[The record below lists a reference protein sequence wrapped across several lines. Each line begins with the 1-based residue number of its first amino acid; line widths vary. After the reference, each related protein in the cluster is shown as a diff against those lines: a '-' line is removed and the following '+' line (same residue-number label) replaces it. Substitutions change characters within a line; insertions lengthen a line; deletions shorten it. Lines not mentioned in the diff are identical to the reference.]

1 MEGVKLDK
9 EVKPDFFILDG
20 QQRIISLYQT
30 IVTNEVVTTSKRW
43 YYIDMVKAMDNNYDL
58 EEAIVS
64 VNENKQI
71 TEDFGRRIILVLSSK
86 ELEFKNLMYPV
97 CMIDNYSV
105 WRREFNKYWQHD
117 SDKIIFWDKFEDR
130 IINSF
135 NKYIL
140 PVIIMKKENPK
151 EAVCQVFEKV
161 NTGGVPL
168 NVFELL
174 TESFAAEDFDL
185 KQDWQK
191 SLRV

>member
-1 MEGVKLDK
+1 MKLDK
-9 EVKPDFFILDG
+9 EVKPDFLILDG

>member
-1 MEGVKLDK
+1 VKLDK

-97 CMIDNYSV
+97 CMIDDYSV

>member
-97 CMIDNYSV
+97 CMIDDYSV

>member
-1 MEGVKLDK
+1 MKLDK

-97 CMIDNYSV
+97 CMIDDYSV
-105 WRREFNKYWQHD
+105 WRREFNIYWQHD

>member
-1 MEGVKLDK
+1 MKLDK
-9 EVKPDFFILDG
+9 EVKPDFLILDG

-97 CMIDNYSV
+97 CMIDDYSV

-135 NKYIL
+135 NKYML

>member
-1 MEGVKLDK
+1 VKLDK
-9 EVKPDFFILDG
+9 EVKPDFLILDG

-117 SDKIIFWDKFEDR
+117 SDRIIFWDKFEDR

>member
-1 MEGVKLDK
+1 MKLDK
-9 EVKPDFFILDG
+9 EVKPDFLILDG

-97 CMIDNYSV
+97 CMIDDYSV

>member
-1 MEGVKLDK
+1 
-9 EVKPDFFILDG
+9 
-20 QQRIISLYQT
+20 
-30 IVTNEVVTTSKRW
+30 
-43 YYIDMVKAMDNNYDL
+43 MVKAMDNNYDL

-97 CMIDNYSV
+97 CMIDDYSV

>member
-1 MEGVKLDK
+1 VKLDK
-9 EVKPDFFILDG
+9 EVKPDFLILDG

-97 CMIDNYSV
+97 CMIDDYSV

-135 NKYIL
+135 NKYML

>member
-1 MEGVKLDK
+1 VEGVKLDK

-97 CMIDNYSV
+97 CMIDDYSV

>member
-1 MEGVKLDK
+1 MKLDK

-97 CMIDNYSV
+97 CMIDDYSV

-117 SDKIIFWDKFEDR
+117 SDRIIFWDKFEDR

>member
-1 MEGVKLDK
+1 MKLDK

>member
-1 MEGVKLDK
+1 MKLDK

-135 NKYIL
+135 NKYML

>member
-1 MEGVKLDK
+1 MKLDK

-97 CMIDNYSV
+97 CMIDDYSV

-135 NKYIL
+135 NKYII

>member
-1 MEGVKLDK
+1 MKLDK
-9 EVKPDFFILDG
+9 EVKPDFLILDG
-20 QQRIISLYQT
+20 QQKIISLYQT

-97 CMIDNYSV
+97 CMIDDYSV

>member
-1 MEGVKLDK
+1 MKLDK

-117 SDKIIFWDKFEDR
+117 SDRIIFWDKFEDR

>member
-1 MEGVKLDK
+1 MKLDK
-9 EVKPDFFILDG
+9 EVKPDFLILDG

-135 NKYIL
+135 NKYML

>member
-1 MEGVKLDK
+1 MKLDK

-97 CMIDNYSV
+97 CMIDDYSV

-135 NKYIL
+135 NKYML

>member
-1 MEGVKLDK
+1 MKLDK

-97 CMIDNYSV
+97 CMIDDYSV

-117 SDKIIFWDKFEDR
+117 SDRIIFWDKFEDR

-135 NKYIL
+135 NKYML

>member
-1 MEGVKLDK
+1 VEGVKLDK
-9 EVKPDFFILDG
+9 EVKPDFLILDG

-97 CMIDNYSV
+97 CMIDDYSV

>member
-1 MEGVKLDK
+1 MKLDK

-97 CMIDNYSV
+97 CMIDDYSV

>member
-1 MEGVKLDK
+1 MKLDK
-9 EVKPDFFILDG
+9 EVKPDFFILDS

-97 CMIDNYSV
+97 CMIDDYSV

>member
-1 MEGVKLDK
+1 MKLDK

-97 CMIDNYSV
+97 CMIDDYSV

-135 NKYIL
+135 NNYIL

>member
-1 MEGVKLDK
+1 VKLDK

-97 CMIDNYSV
+97 CMIDDYSV

-135 NKYIL
+135 NKYML

>member
-1 MEGVKLDK
+1 MKLDK

-97 CMIDNYSV
+97 CMIDDYSV
-105 WRREFNKYWQHD
+105 WRRNL
-117 SDKIIFWDKFEDR
+117 I
-130 IINSF
+130 
-135 NKYIL
+135 
-140 PVIIMKKENPK
+140 
-151 EAVCQVFEKV
+151 
-161 NTGGVPL
+161 NTGSM
-168 NVFELL
+168 
-174 TESFAAEDFDL
+174 TAT
-185 KQDWQK
+185 K
-191 SLRV
+191 

>member
-1 MEGVKLDK
+1 VKLDK

-97 CMIDNYSV
+97 CMIDDYSV
-105 WRREFNKYWQHD
+105 WRREFNIYWQHD

>member
-1 MEGVKLDK
+1 MKLDK

-117 SDKIIFWDKFEDR
+117 SDRIIFWDKFEDR

-135 NKYIL
+135 NKYML